1 MSSREKHS
9 LHSSTREEYVEYILL
24 AKLCAISW
32 GQSRFLEVART
43 QTDAQGYDLVLACDG
58 IIRHVQLKASVAGGR
73 ARQQNVNSA
82 LSKKLGGCVIWMV
95 VEPETLD
102 PVEYHWFG
110 GPPGKDLPDLGE
122 KRARH
127 AKGNATGFKA
137 ERDAIRVVSKSQF
150 TPLKTAEEVFTAL
163 FGPA

>member
-1 MSSREKHS
+1 VSAGDKHS

-32 GQSRFLEVART
+32 TKERFLEVART

-58 IIRHVQLKASVAGGR
+58 VIRHVQLKASAAGGKTSKQNINVAL
-73 ARQQNVNSA
+73 AR
-82 LSKKLGGCVIWMV
+82 KPGGCVLWV
-95 VEPETLD
+95 VVDPDTLE
-102 PVEYHWFG
+102 PVEYLWFG
-110 GPPGKDLPDLGE
+110 DKPGLDLPELGD

-127 AKGNATGFKA
+127 TKGNAEGFKG
-137 ERDAIRVVSKSQF
+137 ERASIRVVNKGRF
-150 TPLKTAEEVFTAL
+150 TPLSTVEEVFAAL